1 LKSEARP
8 EKKQEPESGASDR
21 CLTLLVE
28 GIARNV
34 LEFHAETHKDFRANV
49 SKLALQL
56 RDQLPEP
63 DKLEYIRLIVL
74 EFETYRNKIDAMRQ
88 ERLAGWRGL
97 VETLVRDLIKSRG
110 IDPASERVV
119 ALTRRTASL
128 LTSEEIQAFR
138 VMLADFLRIGGLES
152 QAMGSGTGANRSTA
166 NDNPSGLRGGGAA
179 SEHVKRIM
187 DKNGSGFVVLF
198 KLGCLDMIG
207 KRFGWE
213 AVQDSLMAVSA
224 FLTHSLRSDDG
235 IYHWNDSSLLAVLNS
250 PAPESMLQTAM
261 QRIVDNNRDITIQI
275 DNRPVMLRVPLE
287 FDITPI
293 SRLNSPEDLY
303 RL

>member
-1 LKSEARP
+1 
-8 EKKQEPESGASDR
+8 
-21 CLTLLVE
+21 
-28 GIARNV
+28 
-34 LEFHAETHKDFRANV
+34 
-49 SKLALQL
+49 
-56 RDQLPEP
+56 
-63 DKLEYIRLIVL
+63 
-74 EFETYRNKIDAMRQ
+74 
-88 ERLAGWRGL
+88 
-97 VETLVRDLIKSRG
+97 
-110 IDPASERVV
+110 
-119 ALTRRTASL
+119 
-128 LTSEEIQAFR
+128 
-138 VMLADFLRIGGLES
+138 
-152 QAMGSGTGANRSTA
+152 
-166 NDNPSGLRGGGAA
+166 
-179 SEHVKRIM
+179 M